1 MCATVNEPGV
11 QYTYTAVGRKENAFT
26 PLSRGASQALDRI
39 SEALRARL
47 RAGRQ
52 GKKFALD
59 TKLFVDCVHKLES
72 LAYHLTRLRAYKAR
86 LLQEIRQRAAEVP
99 PGSVAAFL
107 ERETVFEFEALVLQ
121 TRATL
126 DTVTWLLSRA
136 CGQKTWRFSRLRN
149 VLSAGAGSD
158 SRIQRCLA
166 LLDECR
172 WMWTS
177 KELVHGDRTTR
188 SYVAHYGSLLTVQ
201 QTCFTVSRTG
211 PDEALLFDM
220 EMRGD
225 VPVMATA
232 SKIHEEV
239 PFFVMAALSVLL
251 DLPLPRKKA
260 FASDLGRE
268 FVVLSEA
275 LVSDGQGIKVGVV
288 KGMGFDDFRPGDVT
302 VSANVLS
309 KAVTLSKLGGSAVDQ

>member
-59 TKLFVDCVHKLES
+59 TKLFVDCVHKLGA

-99 PGSVAAFL
+99 QGSVAAFL

-166 LLDECR
+166 LLNQCS
-172 WMWTS
+172 WISST
-177 KELVHGDRTTR
+177 KVLVGDPSTR
-188 SYVAHYGSLLTVQ
+188 SYVAHYGSLLTTQ
-201 QTCFTVSRTG
+201 QTSFTVNRTG

-220 EMRGD
+220 EMRGN

-232 SKIHEEV
+232 SNIHEEV
-239 PFFVMAALSVLL
+239 LFFVTAALSVLL

-260 FASDLGRE
+260 FASDLARE

-275 LVSDGQGIKVGVV
+275 VVPAGEGMKVGVV
-288 KGMGFDDFRPGDVT
+288 KKMGFDGFTVGDVS
-302 VSANVLS
+302 VSADVLA
-309 KAVTLSKLGGSAVDQ
+309 KAVTLGNLGGGPVDG

>member
-11 QYTYTAVGRKENAFT
+11 KYTWMAQGRQGNAFT
-26 PLSRGASQALDRI
+26 PLSPLAAEALDRI
-39 SEALRARL
+39 SQALRARL

-59 TKLFVDCVHKLES
+59 TKLFVDCVHKLEA
-72 LAYHLTRLRAYKAR
+72 LAYHLTQLRACKAR
-86 LLQEIRQRAAEVP
+86 LLQEIRRRAAEVP

-107 ERETVFEFEALVLQ
+107 EREAVFEFEALVLQ

-158 SRIQRCLA
+158 SRIQGCLA
-166 LLDECR
+166 LLNQCS
-172 WMWTS
+172 WMSST
-177 KELVHGDRTTR
+177 KVLVGDPSTR
-188 SYVAHYGSLLTVQ
+188 SYVAHYGSLLTTQ
-201 QTCFTVSRTG
+201 QTSFTVSRTG

-220 EMRGD
+220 EMRGN
-225 VPVMATA
+225 VPVMTTA
-232 SKIHEEV
+232 SNIHEEV
-239 PFFVMAALSVLL
+239 LFFVTAALSVLL

-268 FVVLSEA
+268 FVVLSEV

-288 KGMGFDDFRPGDVT
+288 KGMGFDDFRPGDVI

-309 KAVTLSKLGGSAVDQ
+309 KAVILSKLGGSAVDQ

>member
-1 MCATVNEPGV
+1 MSATVNEPGV
-11 QYTYTAVGRKENAFT
+11 EYTWRAEGKRGNAFT
-26 PLSRGASQALDRI
+26 ALSPLAAEALDRI

-59 TKLFVDCVHKLES
+59 SKLFLDCVHKLEA
-72 LAYHLTRLRAYKAR
+72 LAYHLTRIRAHKAI
-86 LLQEIRQRAAEVP
+86 LLQEIRRRAGEVP

-158 SRIQRCLA
+158 NKMRRCLA
-166 LLDECR
+166 LLNQCH
-172 WMWTS
+172 WMTS
-177 KELVHGDRTTR
+177 SKVLMGDPSTR
-188 SYVAHYGSLLTVQ
+188 SYIAHYGSLLTTQ
-201 QTCFTVSRTG
+201 QTSFTVNRLDSGRV
-211 PDEALLFDM
+211 LLFDM
-220 EMRGD
+220 EMHD
-225 VPVMATA
+225 NVPVMATA
-232 SKIHEEV
+232 AKIHEEV
-239 PFFVMAALSVLL
+239 AFFVMAALSVLL
-251 DLPLPRKKA
+251 NLPLPTKKA
-260 FASDLGRE
+260 FASDLARE
-268 FVVLSEA
+268 FVVLQEA

-288 KGMGFDDFRPGDVT
+288 KGMGFDDFRPGDVS

-309 KAVTLSKLGGSAVDQ
+309 KAVPLGKLGGSALDQ